1 MDCLARV
8 SMTVQDLI
16 QCGTRFGKVKSFA
29 GMKEHN
35 VYRYTDR
42 RNYGQMESYFLNLTG
57 MLHSVLAVIERY
69 GLVDMQLAEII
80 YEWVTEVNE
89 ESGTYTQASK
99 LKRITAPL
107 AARVLVAEEFILEHF
122 TDG

>member
-1 MDCLARV
+1 
-8 SMTVQDLI
+8 
-16 QCGTRFGKVKSFA
+16 
-29 GMKEHN
+29 MKEHN
-35 VYRYTDR
+35 IFKYTDR

-57 MLHSVLAVIERY
+57 MLHSVLAIIERY

-107 AARVLVAEEFILEHF
+107 AARVLVAEEFIVEHF
-122 TDG
+122 TRGDPKTFIIYVPGYDISKLNELQK